1 MKFVKLIKASDYNK
15 NFLVALYNQ
24 LVNEKYINVN
34 LWHNYIDNN
43 ITKHAKFATSISAQ
57 KLEAKCSAVIDILP
71 KLLKKAKIYT
81 DLSQLV
87 NEIYSNSINNGGAS
101 VYVETGLNA
110 VISGYMV
117 AKENSKEAVISESN
131 FSPKFLEEY
140 IKQNA
145 RELKQDNTFL
155 GTWNEGGKWYIDS
168 SERIKSCI
176 LAMYLAIQRNEL
188 AIYDLV
194 HGESIYTKDFKNVDF
209 SKAKNLWKNDEK
221 ENYQSLLN
229 LKMEQEKQK

>member
-1 MKFVKLIKASDYNK
+1 MKFVKLIKAFDYNK

-24 LVNEKYINVN
+24 LVNEKYINTN

-43 ITKHAKFATSISAQ
+43 ITKHAKFVTSISAQ

-71 KLLKKAKIYT
+71 KLLKKTKIYT

-117 AKENSKEAVISESN
+117 AKENSKEAVVSESN

-145 RELKQDNTFL
+145 RELKQDSTFL

-176 LAMYLAIQRNEL
+176 LAMYLATQRNEL

-194 HGESIYTKDFKNVDF
+194 RGESIYTKDFKNVDF

-229 LKMEQEKQK
+229 LKAEQEKQK